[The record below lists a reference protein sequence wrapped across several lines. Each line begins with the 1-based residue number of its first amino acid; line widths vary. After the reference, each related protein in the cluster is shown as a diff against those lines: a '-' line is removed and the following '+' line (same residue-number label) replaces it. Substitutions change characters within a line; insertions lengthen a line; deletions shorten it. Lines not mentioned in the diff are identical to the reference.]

1 MNCLEKIAESPINK
15 MFVSLQYER
24 YKKRYFK
31 FKKCPKHRCI
41 GICTVF
47 ISNSSLIET
56 MQNYH
61 FLRRMK

>member
-31 FKKCPKHRCI
+31 FKKTPKTPIYRYLSRFSPPIH
-41 GICTVF
+41 
-47 ISNSSLIET
+47 
-56 MQNYH
+56 
-61 FLRRMK
+61 

>member
-31 FKKCPKHRCI
+31 FKKRPKHRYI
-41 GICTVF
+41 GICQGF
-47 ISNSSLIET
+47 RPNSSAIKT